1 MRLASDFPR
10 AGLVAAALQKVAD
23 ELMATNSEDRL
34 RVELNTFD
42 IEFPMAQTHDE
53 SVLGLR
59 GDLEHVGNRTS
70 LDNE

>member
-1 MRLASDFPR
+1 MPLASDFPR
-10 AGLVAAALQKVAD
+10 AGLVAAALQEVAD

-42 IEFPMAQTHDE
+42 IELPMAQTHDE

-59 GDLEHVGNRTS
+59 GDLEHVGNRTA